1 MVTRRAFLTGG
12 AATVVLAAAGVEVVG
27 PDRILREIG
36 LRSSP
41 DHRAPPSDWR
51 VEEASLRSAHVEGR
65 TPWAMA
71 RPPGDEALTGAII
84 CLHGHGGTHRFAF
97 DAVHLH
103 DVVAEAGERIGV
115 AAVDGRNQSYWH
127 ERDDGTNTGRMVLD
141 EFVPLVR
148 ERMQVERLAIT
159 GWSMG
164 GYGTLLLAE
173 QSPDTFAAVV
183 ASSAALWLRAG
194 DSAPGAFDDAEDF
207 AAHDVFAMRDRLDVA
222 KTRIDCGDKD
232 WFIEGNRA
240 FVAAL
245 GPEVTSSF
253 PPGYHDVPFW
263 RSVAPAQVAFIAER
277 LRA

>member
-1 MVTRRAFLTGG
+1 
-12 AATVVLAAAGVEVVG
+12 
-27 PDRILREIG
+27 
-36 LRSSP
+36 
-41 DHRAPPSDWR
+41 
-51 VEEASLRSAHVEGR
+51 
-65 TPWAMA
+65 
-71 RPPGDEALTGAII
+71 
-84 CLHGHGGTHRFAF
+84 
-97 DAVHLH
+97 
-103 DVVAEAGERIGV
+103 
-115 AAVDGRNQSYWH
+115 
-127 ERDDGTNTGRMVLD
+127 
-141 EFVPLVR
+141 
-148 ERMQVERLAIT
+148 
-159 GWSMG
+159 MG